1 MKTNDNSPGHSQSNN
16 EGQQNSLFDLT
27 SEESGI
33 VESINS
39 SMGKASSQTNAVAN
53 SFMPLAAKMRPKTLT
68 DYVGQQHILGRDS
81 PLAQSIE
88 QGHCHSL
95 IFWGPPGSGKTT
107 LAEIIA
113 QHANAEIER
122 VSAVTS
128 GIKEIRSAIEKAKLR
143 AQSESANKRRTVLFV
158 DEVHRFNKSQQDAFL
173 PHIEDG
179 TIIFIGA
186 TTENP
191 AFELNQALLSRTRLY
206 TLKKLTRDDLAYVLQ
221 RALSLC
227 ETEQQLRIELSGDAK
242 QSLLNRSDGDARR
255 LLNLLENC
263 LDSLPTIPTAQVTDA
278 ESQQVDHAVTG
289 NSKADVKTIT
299 VELIAQVAGSKI
311 ALYDK
316 GGDAFYDL
324 ISAFHKSVRGS
335 SPDAALYWYARIL
348 TAGGDA
354 LYVGRRLLAIASEDI
369 GNADPRAMQLAIN
382 AWDTFHRVGPSEGER
397 AIAQATVYMALA
409 PKSNAVYQAFNKA
422 KVLAQQT
429 CDLDVPLHLKNAT
442 SSITKDLGHGSEY
455 RYAHDEANAFA
466 AGENYFPEVLAKG
479 DSSYTRLYQPTERG
493 LEKKLK
499 EKLDYLNQLDR
510 NSHDQRY

>member
-1 MKTNDNSPGHSQSNN
+1 MNN
-16 EGQQNSLFDLT
+16 EHQQTSLFA
-27 SEESGI
+27 SEQSEKD
-33 VESINS
+33 VSINKS
-39 SMGKASSQTNAVAN
+39 A
-53 SFMPLAAKMRPKTLT
+53 PLAAQMRPQNLT
-68 DYVGQQHILGRDS
+68 DYVGQQHILGADS
-81 PLAQSIE
+81 PLRLAIE

-113 QHANAEIER
+113 THANAKVIR
-122 VSAVTS
+122 LSAVTS
-128 GIKEIRSAIEKAKLR
+128 GIKEIRLAIEQAKVR
-143 AQSESANKRRTVLFV
+143 ANNAQRGTLDKNTTNTHSKESKTVLFV

-173 PHIEDG
+173 PFIEDG

-191 AFELNQALLSRTRLY
+191 AFELNQAILSRARVY
-206 TLKKLTRDDLAYVLQ
+206 TLKKLNSEELSQVLA
-221 RALSLC
+221 RALSILSKAQIS
-227 ETEQQLRIELSGDAK
+227 TEQQVKITLDDDAK

-263 LDSLPTIPTAQVTDA
+263 LDSQ
-278 ESQQVDHAVTG
+278 ESAV
-289 NSKADVKTIT
+289 SKDKNITIT

-335 SPDAALYWYARIL
+335 DVDAALYWYARIL
-348 TAGGDA
+348 TGGGDA
-354 LYVGRRLLAIASEDI
+354 LYVARRLLAIASEDI

-409 PKSNAVYQAFNKA
+409 PKSNAVYNAFNQA
-422 KVLAQQT
+422 KVLAEQT
-429 CDLDVPLHLKNAT
+429 SGLDVPNHLKNST
-442 SSITKDLGHGSEY
+442 SEITKALGHGDDY
-455 RYAHDEANAFA
+455 RYAHDEVNAFA
-466 AGENYFPEVLAKG
+466 AGENYFPEALAKANSYN
-479 DSSYTRLYQPTERG
+479 DSGFNTRLYQPSDRG
-493 LEKKLK
+493 LEKQLK
-499 EKLDYLNQLDR
+499 QKLDYLNQLNQ
-510 NSHDQRY
+510 NSDEQRYD

>member
-1 MKTNDNSPGHSQSNN
+1 VDNEH
-16 EGQQNSLFDLT
+16 QQTSLFE
-27 SEESGI
+27 SEQSD
-33 VESINS
+33 NTHQTPL
-39 SMGKASSQTNAVAN
+39 ASA
-53 SFMPLAAKMRPKTLT
+53 PLAARMRPQTLD
-68 DYVGQQHILGRDS
+68 DYVGQQHILSPDS
-81 PLAQSIE
+81 PLRQAIK

-113 QHANAEIER
+113 THVNAKVIR
-122 VSAVTS
+122 LSAVTS
-128 GIKEIRSAIEKAKLR
+128 GIKDIRQAIEQAKIRSTN
-143 AQSESANKRRTVLFV
+143 SHSDVPNKDTKTVLFV

-173 PHIEDG
+173 PYIEDG

-191 AFELNQALLSRTRLY
+191 AFELNQAILSRTRVY
-206 TLKKLTRDDLAYVLQ
+206 TLKKLNPN
-221 RALSLC
+221 
-227 ETEQQLRIELSGDAK
+227 ELSQVLARAIALISKEQGVSIILDANAQ

-263 LDSLPTIPTAQVTDA
+263 LDSLDDCV
-278 ESQQVDHAVTG
+278 ESSLSDKTKTV
-289 NSKADVKTIT
+289 TIT

-335 SPDAALYWYARIL
+335 DPDAALYWYARIL
-348 TAGGDA
+348 TGGGDA

-409 PKSNAVYQAFNKA
+409 PKSNAVYMAFSQAKT
-422 KVLAQQT
+422 LAEET
-429 CDLDVPLHLKNAT
+429 SSLDVPEHLKNST
-442 SSITKDLGHGSEY
+442 SEITKSLGHGVEY
-455 RYAHDEANAFA
+455 RYAHNEVNAFA
-466 AGENYFPEVLAKG
+466 AGENYFPEALARANKEASG
-479 DSSYTRLYQPTERG
+479 YNTHFYQPSDRG
-493 LEKKLK
+493 LEKQLK
-499 EKLDYLNQLDR
+499 EKLDYLNQLNQ
-510 NSHDQRY
+510 NSNEQRYD

>member
-1 MKTNDNSPGHSQSNN
+1 MKEGMNKGLDKASDSGLDRSEHG
-16 EGQQNSLFDLT
+16 GQQESLFDSAPPEPDQPSD
-27 SEESGI
+27 SEAP
-33 VESINS
+33 
-39 SMGKASSQTNAVAN
+39 AS
-53 SFMPLAAKMRPKTLT
+53 SFMPLAAKMRPKTLA
-68 DYVGQQHILGRDS
+68 DYVGQQHILGGDS
-81 PLAQSIE
+81 PLTQAIE

-143 AQSESANKRRTVLFV
+143 AQGEGSNKRRTVLFV

-191 AFELNQALLSRTRLY
+191 AFELNQALLSRARLY
-206 TLKKLTRDDLAYVLQ
+206 TLKKLTADDLQQVLA
-221 RALSLC
+221 RAISLC
-227 ETEQQLRIELSGDAK
+227 ECEQGIVVELSDDAK

-263 LDSLPTIPTAQVTDA
+263 LDSTLA
-278 ESQQVDHAVTG
+278 EPRVDSNAEQG
-289 NSKADVKTIT
+289 NQLFVKSIS

-354 LYVGRRLLAIASEDI
+354 LYVARRLLAIASEDI

-409 PKSNAVYQAFNKA
+409 PKSNAVYQAFKKA

-442 SSITKDLGHGSEY
+442 SSITKELGHGQDY
-455 RYAHDEANAFA
+455 RYAHDEINAFA
-466 AGENYFPEVLAKG
+466 AGENYFPEALANA
-479 DSSYTRLYQPTERG
+479 DSSHTNLYQPTERG
-493 LEKKLK
+493 LEKQLKDKL
-499 EKLDYLNQLDR
+499 EYLNQLNRD
-510 NSHDQRY
+510 SHEQRY

>member
-1 MKTNDNSPGHSQSNN
+1 MMNK
-16 EGQQNSLFDLT
+16 GQKSAQQFDENLDLNLTVKLEQQESLFEASDELASFAEHKTAT
-27 SEESGI
+27 S
-33 VESINS
+33 
-39 SMGKASSQTNAVAN
+39 
-53 SFMPLAAKMRPKTLT
+53 SFMPLAAKMRPRNLAE
-68 DYVGQQHILGRDS
+68 YVGQQHILAENS
-81 PLAQSIE
+81 PLSQAIE
-88 QGHCHSL
+88 HGHCHSL

-128 GIKEIRSAIEKAKLR
+128 GIKEIRSAIDKAKLR
-143 AQSESANKRRTVLFV
+143 AQGKGQNKRRTVLFV
-158 DEVHRFNKSQQDAFL
+158 DEVHRFNKAQQDAFL

-191 AFELNQALLSRTRLY
+191 SFELNRALLSRARLY
-206 TLKKLTRDDLAYVLQ
+206 TLKKLTLDDLAQVLM
-221 RALSLC
+221 RAIALC
-227 ETEQQLRIELSGDAK
+227 ETEQNVVIELTKEAK
-242 QSLLNRSDGDARR
+242 QSLLNRADGDARR

-263 LDSLPTIPTAQVTDA
+263 LDGAA
-278 ESQQVDHAVTG
+278 SQEHPQ
-289 NSKADVKTIT
+289 NPQCLLKTIS
-299 VELIAQVAGSKI
+299 VELIAKVAGSKV

-348 TAGGDA
+348 NAGGDA
-354 LYVGRRLLAIASEDI
+354 LYVARRLLAIASEDI
-369 GNADPRAMQLAIN
+369 GNADPRALQIGVD

-422 KVLAQQT
+422 KALAQQT
-429 CDLDVPLHLKNAT
+429 NQLDVPAHLKN
-442 SSITKDLGHGSEY
+442 IKGSASQEVGDGRGY
-455 RYAHDEANAFA
+455 RYAHDEFNAFA
-466 AGENYFPEVLAKG
+466 AGENYFPEALARG
-479 DSSYTRLYQPTERG
+479 NDSHTQLYQPTERG
-493 LEKKLK
+493 LEKQLK
-499 EKLDYLNQLDR
+499 DKLDYLTQLNR
-510 NSHDQRY
+510 NSDEQRY